1 MVFEIKNREITCIS
15 EKLIG
20 DNADYVADFIFD
32 DEWANKAITV
42 RFIHNKKFVD
52 VVLPTEHSCVIPVEV
67 LKMGWVE
74 VGCFTDEMTTT
85 YSRVFINA
93 SIKET
98 EGSPVEPTEDVYSQI
113 IELLNSKMLKG
124 DKGDKGNDGYSAYEI
139 ALKEG
144 FVGDEEE
151 WLRSLRGQDGENGAD
166 GIDGLNG
173 KDGKD
178 GKDGINGKDGANGK
192 DGYTPRKGIDYFDG
206 KNGYTPI
213 KGVDYFDGK
222 DGVSPSATVQRTSTG
237 ALITITDKSGT
248 TTAEVKDGKDGQ
260 GGEGGKVEEY
270 FYEYAQTSINPNK
283 LYNYST
289 KKMDSTSNQYC
300 CLYYELKGEKKVR
313 LSGASAGSST
323 KVAYCF
329 VDASGNVVDK
339 CDFVA
344 NETFSNLMLD
354 VPEGAFAIFV
364 NGNGYQSPHLE
375 IATEADRA
383 DRNNTQYLFEAMAKR
398 VRYREQFAW
407 KDMPQGH
414 ICFSF
419 DDSLDATNEIVDLFI
434 QKNVPCCFGAIPE
447 KLNMGL
453 ANGET
458 IAQAMKRGVDTVG
471 CEVLA
476 HGSAGSE
483 IVTADNID
491 DKDFLYRKFV
501 VNKQKFADLGF
512 DVRGTVR
519 VGGSGNICNDE
530 RTDVWMKLFFDYGDL
545 YGVEEPYNHSRV
557 SAGNSEATDKAT
569 IDSCALNKN
578 FTVLLFHQP
587 PSYLAELIDYA
598 KAKGLTIC
606 NYAYAY
612 DNYGTTVQEKATID
626 RISNLESAYGN
637 EVMY

>member
-1 MVFEIKNREITCIS
+1 MKSGAN
-15 EKLIG
+15 
-20 DNADYVADFIFD
+20 YVVLMKIDA
-32 DEWANKAITV
+32 ELEKAIDIFFTFKASNAELV
-42 RFIHNKKFVD
+42 KEWHGVD
-52 VVLPTEHSCVIPVEV
+52 
-67 LKMGWVE
+67 
-74 VGCFTDEMTTT
+74 
-85 YSRVFINA
+85 N
-93 SIKET
+93 
-98 EGSPVEPTEDVYSQI
+98 EDV
-113 IELLNSKMLKG
+113 K
-124 DKGDKGNDGYSAYEI
+124 
-139 ALKEG
+139 
-144 FVGDEEE
+144 F
-151 WLRSLRGQDGENGAD
+151 AD
-166 GIDGLNG
+166 GIFQIYFYQADTKALEGSVQTEAQVNYEGGSIVKTNIGNLYINKALNNFDVSDDNPVMHSTEVELTVAG
-173 KDGKD
+173 NAVVAKVEVKEEEIQSAVINYMDEHKEEFKGEDGK
-178 GKDGINGKDGANGK
+178 
-192 DGYTPRKGIDYFDG
+192 
-206 KNGYTPI
+206 
-213 KGVDYFDGK
+213 DGK
-222 DGVSPSATVQRTSTG
+222 DGVSPSASVQRTSTG
-237 ALITITDKSGT
+237 ALITITDKDGT
-248 TTAEVKDGKDGQ
+248 TTAEVKDGQ

-300 CLYYELKGEKKVR
+300 CLYYELKCEKKVR

-329 VDASGNVVDK
+329 VDVSGNVVEK
-339 CDFVA
+339 CDFIA

-354 VPEGAFAIFV
+354 VPKGAFAIFV

-407 KDMPQGH
+407 KDMPNGL

-453 ANGET
+453 SNGET

-476 HGSAGSE
+476 HGSASNE

-501 VNKQKFADLGF
+501 VNKQKFSDLGF

-519 VGGSGNICNDE
+519 VGGSGNICNDK

-545 YGVEEPYNHSRV
+545 YGIEEPYNHPRV

-587 PSYLAELIDYA
+587 PAYLPELIDYA

-626 RISNLESAYGN
+626 RITAIESAYGN